1 MKYFLYRIDEN
12 GDADIYG
19 CFESLSAAKMSAK
32 LLMIEEVSFILTE
45 DIKKIYFFDECEWD
59 YDLLDD
65 NGRIEFLEIYPN
77 PNEYLNC
84 I

>member
-19 CFESLSAAKMSAK
+19 RFESLSAAKMSAK

-77 PNEYLNC
+77 PNEYL
-84 I
+84 

>member
-19 CFESLSAAKMSAK
+19 RFESLSAAKMSAK

-65 NGRIEFLEIYPN
+65 KGRIEFLEIYPN
-77 PNEYLNC
+77 PNEYL
-84 I
+84 